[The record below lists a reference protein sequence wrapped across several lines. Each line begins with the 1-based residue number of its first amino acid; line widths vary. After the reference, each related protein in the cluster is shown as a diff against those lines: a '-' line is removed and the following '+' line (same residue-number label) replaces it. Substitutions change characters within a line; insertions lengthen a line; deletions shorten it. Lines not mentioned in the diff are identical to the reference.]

1 MLGLVQPCG
10 LTVQMIDTRA
20 AARIASD
27 GVSDPI
33 RYRRKAVEGADP
45 DRQVQALDVRSRRP
59 EFDGARVDPYQCRPT
74 AVHLGCSKKEE
85 REMPTSDD
93 LRKLAA
99 WYREFAER
107 AGNPAIWE
115 ARLRTA
121 KQLEA
126 EADRADANTVFE
138 PRDADE
144 N

>member
-10 LTVQMIDTRA
+10 LTVQIIDTRA

-27 GVSDPI
+27 GVSGPI
-33 RYRRKAVEGADP
+33 RYRRKAVEGADA

-59 EFDGARVDPYQCRPT
+59 QFDAARVDPYQCRH
-74 AVHLGCSKKEE
+74 AAAHLGCSKREG

-107 AGNPAIWE
+107 ACNHSISK

-121 KQLEA
+121 KLLLA
-126 EADRADANTVFE
+126 EAAGA
-138 PRDADE
+138 
-144 N
+144 